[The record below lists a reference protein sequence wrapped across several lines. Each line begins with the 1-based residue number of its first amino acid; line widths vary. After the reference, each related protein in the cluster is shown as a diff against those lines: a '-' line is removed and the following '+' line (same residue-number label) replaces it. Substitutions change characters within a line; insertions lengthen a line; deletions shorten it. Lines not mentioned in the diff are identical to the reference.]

1 MNQSIA
7 IQVDLA
13 LIHDI
18 VFNLQVV
25 KKLYITFK
33 IQKRNIGFVS
43 GMFSIIRNASKMD
56 YNY

>member
-33 IQKRNIGFVS
+33 IQKRNICFVS